1 VKEHKSMMK
10 NDIDEPTW
18 QQVRE
23 QTRKWWGKLT
33 DEDLER
39 IGGKAERLADAL
51 QDRYG
56 YTRQNAESQSN
67 RWMRAHQDALAVE
80 A

>member
-1 VKEHKSMMK
+1 MS
-10 NDIDEPTW
+10 NDIGEATW
-18 QQVRE
+18 LQVRE

-39 IGGKAERLADAL
+39 IDGKAERLADAL
-51 QDRYG
+51 QDKYG

-67 RWMRAHQDALAVE
+67 RWMHDHQGVPAGQA
-80 A
+80 

>member
-1 VKEHKSMMK
+1 MN
-10 NDIDEPTW
+10 NDIAEATW
-18 QQVRE
+18 LQVRE

-39 IGGKAERLADAL
+39 ISGKSERLADAL

-56 YTRQNAESQSN
+56 YTRQNAESQSE
-67 RWMRAHQDALAVE
+67 RWMHDHQAGSAAHS
-80 A
+80 